1 MVTRGGTTQ
10 RSVVAV
16 GGRDSREGE
25 KQLGGNVAAPYR
37 GDREGAVQDGRRGT
51 RQGAADDGA
60 KSGEMKVVV
69 EEDAY
74 GECDG
79 SGLTHD
85 GEKMA
90 TKIDN
95 EKGTRPCHYHCYSD
109 DRLFLSHCHSLH
121 TLPPFLECC

>member
-37 GDREGAVQDGRRGT
+37 GDREGSVQDGRRGT

-60 KSGEMKVVV
+60 KSGGMKVVA
-69 EEDAY
+69 EAED
-74 GECDG
+74 GDCG
-79 SGLTHD
+79 SSGLTHD

-95 EKGTRPCHYHCYSD
+95 EKGTRPCHYHCYTD
-109 DRLFLSHCHSLH
+109 DWLFLSHSHSLYS
-121 TLPPFLECC
+121 LPPFLECC